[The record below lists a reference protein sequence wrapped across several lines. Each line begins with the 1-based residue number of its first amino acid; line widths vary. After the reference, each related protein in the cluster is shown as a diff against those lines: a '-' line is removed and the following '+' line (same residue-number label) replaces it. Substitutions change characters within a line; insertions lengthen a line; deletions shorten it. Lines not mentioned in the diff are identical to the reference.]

1 VGERDNMIKDRTV
14 VETSYDLEGR
24 GISGEATVMATT
36 TAESVVS
43 IYDHSGWVGGD
54 NTQFK

>member
-1 VGERDNMIKDRTV
+1 MIKDRTV

-24 GISGEATVMATT
+24 RISGEATVMATMMV
-36 TAESVVS
+36 ESVVS